1 MVFPSLTSMNA
12 FSILPF
18 VFSTTILYRVLTS
31 SVSLLLSP
39 SVSVPGFVSVTS
51 VFPSLSV
58 TFSEFAGIMTMPSL
72 SVLPLKLFGAGAS
85 DNSVLVSSDFIIAS
99 VTVTVISLTGL
110 LSAFLATV
118 TVIRLSCT
126 KKMFSGSIT
135 AIFSAAVTVPVSSLT
150 SALYVICAF
159 STGPSL
165 FFIVTINPLTS
176 PNPLK
181 SVTSVSEGGTVACPY
196 SFVTLLSVLSATSV
210 NITVI
215 SFTGFLSL
223 SVIVAVILFSMSI
236 KTSAGSTTLICP
248 SPIAIKASSMGF
260 VSSSIKTLYPSTTAL
275 PSESVISLL
284 RGGTTAIPF
293 SSVKPISPFSV
304 ISVTATFIPSTAAP
318 SFDTS
323 VYILLEKL
331 IFLFSGKATIISS
344 FNSS

>member
-1 MVFPSLTSMNA
+1 
-12 FSILPF
+12 
-18 VFSTTILYRVLTS
+18 
-31 SVSLLLSP
+31 
-39 SVSVPGFVSVTS
+39 
-51 VFPSLSV
+51 
-58 TFSEFAGIMTMPSL
+58 
-72 SVLPLKLFGAGAS
+72 
-85 DNSVLVSSDFIIAS
+85 
-99 VTVTVISLTGL
+99 
-110 LSAFLATV
+110 
-118 TVIRLSCT
+118 
-126 KKMFSGSIT
+126 MFSS
-135 AIFSAAVTVPVSSLT
+135 SVTVPVSSLT
-150 SALYVICAF
+150 SALYVIYAF

-181 SVTSVSEGGTVACPY
+181 SVTSVSEGGTVACPC
-196 SFVTLLSVLSATSV
+196 SSVTLLSVLSAESV

-248 SPIAIKASSMGF
+248 SPIATKASSMGF

-275 PSESVISLL
+275 PSASVISLL